1 MKNQFTEIPEA
12 YKITSLFHQ
21 KTYLVSGELKE
32 WKGEFTEVYSS
43 ISSTKE
49 YKPTLLGTVPN

>member
-1 MKNQFTEIPEA
+1 MKKQFTEVPKA
-12 YKITSLFHQ
+12 YKITSLLHQ

-49 YKPTLLGTVPN
+49 